1 MKSAQ
6 RLYKTSASVKI
17 KNMNAPEE
25 KDESTLSDKLSG
37 LVQKTIGGLEEI
49 GGILTADPIT
59 AAEGE
64 YNVEAGSIRED
75 LGEKLESSNSD
86 NDDAEDEQ

>member
-1 MKSAQ
+1 MS
-6 RLYKTSASVKI
+6 
-17 KNMNAPEE
+17 NENEE
-25 KDESTLSDKLSG
+25 KEGGLENKISG

-64 YNVEAGSIRED
+64 YNVEAGSIREEI
-75 LGEKLESSNSD
+75 GEDME
-86 NDDAEDEQ
+86 DAEEED